1 MENILIGFNVSLL
14 FSLSQTYQIYFH
26 ERLLFLTNVEQI
38 TNVNKRVIFFANNNK
53 RLQTFSTSNGI
64 RTFLPGHVPPG
75 HSPALTIPP
84 PFLHGA
90 DCRTFFPTTSRFQH
104 YAPIY
109 IKRSTVN
116 VYKIDSG

>member
-53 RLQTFSTSNGI
+53 RLVHLTGSEHFSLDMFPRDI
-64 RTFLPGHVPPG
+64 
-75 HSPALTIPP
+75 PAP
-84 PFLHGA
+84 
-90 DCRTFFPTTSRFQH
+90 
-104 YAPIY
+104 
-109 IKRSTVN
+109 
-116 VYKIDSG
+116 